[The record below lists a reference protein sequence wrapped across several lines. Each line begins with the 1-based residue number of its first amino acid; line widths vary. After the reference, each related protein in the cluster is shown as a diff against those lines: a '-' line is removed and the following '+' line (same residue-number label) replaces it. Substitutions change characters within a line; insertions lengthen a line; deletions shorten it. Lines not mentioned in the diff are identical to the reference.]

1 MSNLIV
7 EHERLIQSSM
17 KNHDVLKAHKKNID
31 VLNVEKSNLLEK
43 ASFLKYEHHFLL
55 EKNNA
60 HTQEINN
67 NKPSSFANENFHPGT
82 KVLNEILN
90 ECKTHGDKRGLGYT
104 NKNETPYS
112 GETMFVKGKYGAPNK
127 K

>member
-17 KNHDVLKAHKKNID
+17 KNHDVLKAHKKKID
-31 VLNVEKSNLLEK
+31 VLNVEKSNFLEK
-43 ASFLKYEHHFLL
+43 VRFLKYEHHFLL

-82 KVLNEILN
+82 KVLNEIL
-90 ECKTHGDKRGLGYT
+90 DKGI
-104 NKNETPYS
+104 
-112 GETMFVKGKYGAPNK
+112 
-127 K
+127 